1 MDKPKKRRYIPGGP
15 GGGGRYVDEDGN
27 ETPVGGTGPGGYAYT
42 GPRGRDRATE
52 RRTPARVGSRRREK
66 LVTRPRYSSAAAAA
80 AAAVQG
86 DGYKPREERGWE
98 EFHPQLEIEAT
109 FVVFSADEVDGIA
122 STNIGMN
129 GAVSGLKDEAN
140 RLQAMTNG
148 VNGLPGI
155 PNGDTIGLSQ
165 APATNGVIGH
175 TLIPPTNGETSLN
188 LGTPEIALATPIKRR
203 PGRPPR
209 RPESLLGMNTSPG
222 MRIIPPPPGPAPNER
237 LTLPKPSFRKIDPFL
252 LYEQKAAGQQRY
264 VDRTMSNVGYQE
276 SDEFIRP
283 ERRLIR
289 VAEGAIEEDL
299 DLGTGAASDGET
311 NKALGGGSVGRVE
324 YDMDEQDDKWLA
336 AYNATR
342 KTLDVE
348 PITREIFEITMT
360 KIEKEWHALEKRTFF
375 CPQTV

>member
-1 MDKPKKRRYIPGGP
+1 
-15 GGGGRYVDEDGN
+15 VDEDGN

-42 GPRGRDRATE
+42 GPRGRAGRDHTANGL
-52 RRTPARVGSRRREK
+52 TPARVGSRRREK

-109 FVVFSADEVDGIA
+109 LMVFSADEVDGITPTNTNFNGESATSADDAYRRKA
-122 STNIGMN
+122 STNGIN
-129 GAVSGLKDEAN
+129 GGG
-140 RLQAMTNG
+140 T
-148 VNGLPGI
+148 
-155 PNGDTIGLSQ
+155 PNGDTIGLSPT
-165 APATNGVIGH
+165 PAINGANGH
-175 TLIPPTNGETSLN
+175 ALTPPANSELALPSSIEVSML
-188 LGTPEIALATPIKRR
+188 TPLKRR
-203 PGRPPR
+203 PGRPR
-209 RPESLLGMNTSPG
+209 RPESVFGASSTSPG
-222 MRIIPPPPGPAPNER
+222 LKIIPPPGPNPNER
-237 LTLPKPSFRKIDPFL
+237 LTLPKPSFRATDSFS

-289 VAEGAIEEDL
+289 VSEGAIEEDL
-299 DLGTGAASDGET
+299 DLGPGVASDGET
-311 NKALGGGSVGRVE
+311 NKALGGGGVGRVE

-336 AYNATR
+336 AYNGLR

-348 PITREIFEITMT
+348 AITREIFEITMT
-360 KIEKEWHALEKRTFF
+360 KIEKEWHALEKRTRT
-375 CPQTV
+375 CPSVIGSLS